1 MKTHVV
7 KTFEYIGKFS
17 DICLFLDYSL
27 NAMVYP
33 DVKKGALQ
41 KWMNG
46 IPSLV
51 RDERFINKALPKEQ
65 LEKFALKFEEQIKES
80 YLKKFN
86 DCNKIILN
94 MSLVMICTAMEMFLE
109 HIFLTI
115 MNANPQTLLTLSK
128 DRNITLEQLLKF
140 NDYDKVLDHFKE
152 KYIEHIT
159 RQGTKEIL
167 NAFDSVGI
175 KTNSLFSWS
184 DFTDEVQKQFASWND
199 KTLID
204 IFNERHSIVHDNLYP
219 INDIQEFV
227 LRKDFFTKIILN
239 LSVETWHKFYK
250 YGVILDSHELIRNAV
265 KAEGGDPNSY
275 PPPPRIGEG
284 VL

>member
-1 MKTHVV
+1 M
-7 KTFEYIGKFS
+7 E
-17 DICLFLDYSL
+17 
-27 NAMVYP
+27 YP
-33 DVKKGALQ
+33 DVKRRSLQ

-65 LEKFALKFEEQIKES
+65 LEKFALKAEEQIKES
-80 YLKKFN
+80 YLNKFN
-86 DCNKIILN
+86 NSNKIILN
-94 MSLVMICTAMEMFLE
+94 MSLVMICTVMEMFFE

>member
-27 NAMVYP
+27 NAMEYP
-33 DVKKGALQ
+33 DVKRRSLQ
-41 KWMNG
+41 KWTNG
-46 IPSLV
+46 IPELF

-65 LEKFALKFEEQIKES
+65 LEKFALKAEELMKEA

-94 MSLVMICTAMEMFLE
+94 MSLVMICTVMEMFFE
-109 HIFLTI
+109 HILLII
-115 MNANPQTLLTLSK
+115 MDANPQTLLTLSK

-140 NDYDKVLDHFKE
+140 NDYDKVLDNFKR

-159 RQGTKEIL
+159 RQGSKEIL

-175 KTNSLFSWS
+175 KTNSIFSWS
-184 DFTDEVQKQFASWND
+184 NCTDEVQKQFASWND

-204 IFNERHSIVHDNLYP
+204 IFNERHSIVHDNHYS
-219 INDIQEFV
+219 INNVQEFI
-227 LRKDFFTKIILN
+227 LRKDFFTIIIGN
-239 LSVETWHKFYK
+239 LSVETGHKFYN
-250 YGVILDSHELIRNAV
+250 YGVILDSDEIMRNAI
-265 KAEGGDPNSY
+265 KASGGDPDSY
-275 PPPPRIGEG
+275 SPLP
-284 VL
+284 

>member
-27 NAMVYP
+27 NAMEYP
-33 DVKKGALQ
+33 DVKRRSLQ

-46 IPSLV
+46 IPDLV
-51 RDERFINKALPKEQ
+51 RNERFINKDLPKEQ
-65 LEKFALKFEEQIKES
+65 LEKFALKAEEQIKES

-94 MSLVMICTAMEMFLE
+94 MSLVMICTVMEMFFE
-109 HIFLTI
+109 HIFLII

-128 DRNITLEQLLKF
+128 DRNITLEQVLKF
-140 NDYDKVLDHFKE
+140 NDYDKILDHFKE
-152 KYIEHIT
+152 KYVEYIT

-175 KTNSLFSWS
+175 KTNSIFSWS
-184 DFTDEVQKQFASWND
+184 NCTDEVQKQFASWND
-199 KTLID
+199 KKLID
-204 IFNERHSIVHDNLYP
+204 IFNERHSIVHDNHYP
-219 INDIQEFV
+219 INNVQEFI
-227 LRKDFFTKIILN
+227 LRNDFFKIIIGK
-239 LSVETWHKFYK
+239 LSIEIRYKFYK
-250 YGVILDSHELIRNAV
+250 YGVILDSDEIMRNAI
-265 KAEGGDPNSY
+265 KASGGDPDSY
-275 PPPPRIGEG
+275 SPLP
-284 VL
+284 

>member
-1 MKTHVV
+1 METHVV

-27 NAMVYP
+27 NAMEYP
-33 DVKKGALQ
+33 DVKRRSLQ

-46 IPSLV
+46 IPDLV
-51 RDERFINKALPKEQ
+51 RNERFINKNLPKEQ
-65 LEKFALKFEEQIKES
+65 LEKFALKAEEQIKES
-80 YLKKFN
+80 YLNKFN
-86 DCNKIILN
+86 NSNKIILN
-94 MSLVMICTAMEMFLE
+94 MSLVMICTVMEMFFE

-115 MNANPQTLLTLSK
+115 MNANPQTLLTLTK

-152 KYIEHIT
+152 KYVEHIT

-175 KTNSLFSWS
+175 KTNSIFSWS
-184 DFTDEVQKQFASWND
+184 NCTDEVQKQFASWND
-199 KTLID
+199 KKLID
-204 IFNERHSIVHDNLYP
+204 IFNERHSIVHDNHYP
-219 INDIQEFV
+219 INNIQEFI
-227 LRKDFFTKIILN
+227 LRKDFFTIIIGN
-239 LSVETWHKFYK
+239 LSIEIWHKFYK
-250 YGVILDSHELIRNAV
+250 YGVILDSHEIMRNAI